1 MQHEKHEFID
11 IKLIYNIIS
20 LEKLDLQKYISK
32 LIYIISTVRWFYSLL
47 YFFWIEDNSFKLQ
60 ELMTAR
66 SENNLFLRKKIY

>member
-47 YFFWIEDNSFKLQ
+47 YFFWIENNSFKLQ
-60 ELMTAR
+60 EHMTAR

>member
-1 MQHEKHEFID
+1 MNATRKHEFIH
-11 IKLIYNIIS
+11 IQLIYNIIS

-32 LIYIISTVRWFYSLL
+32 LIYIMSTVVI
-47 YFFWIEDNSFKLQ
+47 YFFWIKNNSFKLQ